1 MAENKA
7 IAKQTKMSIESLVH
21 NEEFMHKAEDILGE
35 GTPQFMTSVL
45 TLKNSNKLL
54 AECDPIK
61 LYNCC
66 LMSAALKLPF
76 NQNLGQAYI
85 VPFKNKQGEQEPQLQ
100 IGYKGFIQLAQRS
113 GQFRRINCSDVR
125 EGEIKSRNR
134 LTGEIEF
141 EWLEDAERDRKEIKG
156 YVAYFELL
164 NGYQQTLYMS
174 KEEVLAHAGRYSQ
187 SYKKGYG
194 VWIDNFDAMAR
205 KTVLK
210 RILNLFAPLSVD
222 MQKAMEYDQA
232 DADGRYPDNAD
243 RVEIIEAEI
252 GTSEEERK
260 ASNEHESTK

>member
-1 MAENKA
+1 MAETSA
-7 IAKQTKMSIESLVH
+7 VAKQTKTTIQSLVH
-21 NEEFMHKAEDILGE
+21 NEAFVKKAEDILKD
-35 GTPQFMTSVL
+35 GTPQFMASVL
-45 TLKNSNKLL
+45 TLANSNKLL
-54 AECDPIK
+54 GECDPVK

-66 LMSAALKLPF
+66 LMAAALKLPF

-85 VPFKNKQGEQEPQLQ
+85 IPFKGEPQLQ

-141 EWLEDAERDRKEIKG
+141 EWLEDAEHDRAEIIG

-174 KEEVLAHAGRYSQ
+174 KAEVESHAKRYSQ
-187 SYKKGYG
+187 TYKSGFG
-194 VWIDNFDAMAR
+194 VWKDNFDAMAR
-205 KTVLK
+205 KTVIK
-210 RILNLFAPLSVD
+210 RILNQYAPLSVD
-222 MQKAMEYDQA
+222 MQKAMEFDQA
-232 DADGRYPDNAD
+232 DADGRYPDNAE

-252 GTSEEERK
+252 GSSEEERK
-260 ASNEHESTK
+260 GEDGK

>member
-1 MAENKA
+1 MAESS
-7 IAKQTKMSIESLVH
+7 IVKQPQQKLSIESLVH
-21 NEEFMHKAEDILGE
+21 NEEFVKKAEDILKE
-35 GTPQFMTSVL
+35 GTSQFMTSVL

-54 AECDPIK
+54 ADCDPIK

-66 LMSAALKLPF
+66 LMAAALKLPF

-85 VPFKNKQGEQEPQLQ
+85 IPFKGEPQLQ

-125 EGEIKSRNR
+125 QGELKKRNR

-141 EWLEDAERDRKEIKG
+141 EWLEDAEHDQAEIIG

-174 KEEVLAHAGRYSQ
+174 KAEVESHAKRYSQ
-187 SYKKGYG
+187 TYKQGFG
-194 VWIDNFDAMAR
+194 VWKDNFDAMAK

-210 RILNLFAPLSVD
+210 RILNQYAPLSVD

-232 DADGRYPDNAD
+232 DADGRYPDNSNK
-243 RVEIIEAEI
+243 VEIIEAEI
-252 GTSEEERK
+252 GSSEEERK
-260 ASNEHESTK
+260 EDGKASDK

>member
-1 MAENKA
+1 MAETG
-7 IAKQTKMSIESLVH
+7 IVKQPQQKLTIESLVH
-21 NEEFMHKAEDILGE
+21 NEDFINRAEDILKD
-35 GTPQFMTSVL
+35 GTPQFMASVL

-66 LMSAALKLPF
+66 LMAAALKLPF

-85 VPFKNKQGEQEPQLQ
+85 IPFKGEPQLQ

-141 EWLEDAERDRKEIKG
+141 EWLEDAEHDRTPIVG

-174 KEEVLAHAGRYSQ
+174 KAEVESHAKRYSQ
-187 SYKKGYG
+187 TYKQGFG
-194 VWIDNFDAMAR
+194 VWKDNFDAMAK

-210 RILNLFAPLSVD
+210 RILNQFAPLSVD

-243 RVEIIEAEI
+243 KVEIIEAEI
-252 GTSEEERK
+252 GSSEEERK
-260 ASNEHESTK
+260 ENGKTSDK

>member
-1 MAENKA
+1 MAEDKA
-7 IAKQTKMSIESLVH
+7 IVKQSKVSIESLVH
-21 NEEFMHKAEDILGE
+21 NEEFVKKAEDILKD
-35 GTPQFMTSVL
+35 GTPQFMASVL
-45 TLKNSNKLL
+45 TLKNSSKLL

-61 LYNCC
+61 LFNCC
-66 LMSAALKLPF
+66 LMAAALKLPF

-85 VPFKNKQGEQEPQLQ
+85 IPFKGEPQLQ

-113 GQFRRINCSDVR
+113 GQFKRINCSDVR
-125 EGEIKSRNR
+125 EGELKSRNR

-141 EWLEDAERDRKEIKG
+141 EWLEDAEHDRKEIIG

-174 KEEVLAHAGRYSQ
+174 KAEVESHAKRYSQ
-187 SYKKGYG
+187 TYKQGFG
-194 VWIDNFDAMAR
+194 VWKDNFDAMAK

-210 RILNLFAPLSVD
+210 RILNQYAPLSVD
-222 MQKAMEYDQA
+222 MQKALEYDQA

-252 GTSEEERK
+252 GSSEEERK
-260 ASNEHESTK
+260 GENGK

>member
-1 MAENKA
+1 MAENKSLA
-7 IAKQTKMSIESLVH
+7 AQSKVTIASLVH
-21 NEEFMHKAEDILGE
+21 NEEFVKRAEDILKD
-35 GTPQFMTSVL
+35 GTPQFLASVL
-45 TLKNSNKLL
+45 TLANSNKLL
-54 AECDPIK
+54 GECDPVK

-66 LMSAALKLPF
+66 LMAAALKLPF

-85 VPFKNKQGEQEPQLQ
+85 IPYGKEPQLQ

-125 EGEIKSRNR
+125 QGEIKSRNH

-141 EWLEDAERDRKEIKG
+141 EWLEDAERDRKEVIG
-156 YVAYFELL
+156 FVAYFELL

-174 KEEVLAHAGRYSQ
+174 RAEVEAHAKRYSQ
-187 SYKKGYG
+187 TYKQGFG
-194 VWIDNFDAMAR
+194 VWKDNFEAMAK

-210 RILNLFAPLSVD
+210 RILNLYAPLSVD
-222 MQKAMEYDQA
+222 MQKAMEFDQA
-232 DADGRYPDNAD
+232 DAEGRYPDNAD

-260 ASNEHESTK
+260 ESNEPETNK